1 MPAPGEAHLVYSLSL
16 SLFSLSL
23 KRGGLYYTAPHRT
36 RLSITQTVYSLSQV
50 LSSLGFASLAP
61 MYLRDVGL

>member
-16 SLFSLSL
+16 SLFSLS
-23 KRGGLYYTAPHRT
+23 KKGGLYYTAPHRT